1 MDGDGSTYDENNVTL
16 TPVSTD
22 LSTGGGLRAGLS
34 TDTFG
39 SLYITYGTD
48 RLSIVDSNDSSV
60 TFDWIN
66 YWGGQIHESK
76 VYAVEGI
83 DTGTDNKAD
92 KYKIA
97 IKHTF
102 TNDQSSQVDNYWQ
115 TYEIDTKGRVQWN
128 TETFGA
134 GAIQESDLGQ
144 DLDGDG
150 TTFSTATLDFQTIA
164 TDSVG
169 VVPFLDNDKNL
180 YIAATPESTKYAVLD
195 VSGSQ
200 INIDSYYYSFGD
212 YSISQSVIAAAEKTI
227 SGTKKYQLLIES
239 DETFE
244 GTSTKSYQTI
254 NVDQSTYKIDWSSY
268 SNYEDVKKLEKGFEE
283 YEWRKKSKSFSDSVS
298 YTHLTLPT
306 NREV

>member
-1 MDGDGSTYDENNVTL
+1 MCI
-16 TPVSTD
+16 
-22 LSTGGGLRAGLS
+22 R
-34 TDTFG
+34 
-39 SLYITYGTD
+39 
-48 RLSIVDSNDSSV
+48 DS
-60 TFDWIN
+60 

-169 VVPFLDNDKNL
+169 VVPFIDNDKNL

-244 GTSTKSYQTI
+244 GTSSKSYQTI
-254 NVDQSTYKIDWSSY
+254 NVDQSTYKIDWASY
-268 SNYEDVKKLEKGFEE
+268 SNYEDVKKL
-283 YEWRKKSKSFSDSVS
+283 VS
-298 YTHLTLPT
+298 PKAKILIATP
-306 NREV
+306 EII